1 MLYVSSAYLW
11 VSFSSSFGSEGEFWE
26 LIGAMMND
34 AVCPVSLGTY
44 VHTYP
49 ALDDPTVLVHVDAL
63 KMYIAYTYR
72 ST

>member
-1 MLYVSSAYLW
+1 
-11 VSFSSSFGSEGEFWE
+11 
-26 LIGAMMND
+26 MMDD
-34 AVCPVSLGTY
+34 AVCPVSLGSSKIQYGAY